1 MKIENAALIG
11 LGAMGV
17 FFAPRLEAG
26 LGREHFCVLAEG
38 ERRERL
44 ENRGVTVN
52 GTNYRFRVESGDI
65 EIHHNSFDGR
75 CGMWTLPPESGD
87 APVKVLHAGD
97 EAEITFDSRIHDL
110 APDYIEISNSRY
122 RKPAVFSFRRVKA
135 SA

>member
-1 MKIENAALIG
+1 MEMETEQNVTLH
-11 LGAMGV
+11 
-17 FFAPRLEAG
+17 P
-26 LGREHFCVLAEG
+26 VLAMHG
-38 ERRERL
+38 YSMDFSQAP
-44 ENRGVTVN
+44 GKAT
-52 GTNYRFRVESGDI
+52 YRFRVESGDI
-65 EIHHNSFDGR
+65 ETHHNSFVGR

>member
-26 LGREHFCVLAEG
+26 LGREHFCVIAEG

-52 GTNYRFRVESGDI
+52 GTNYRFRVASPEEGTPADLLIIAVKDTGLAQAIRDIRQFVGENTVILCVMNGVES
-65 EIHHNSFDGR
+65 E
-75 CGMWTLPPESGD
+75 E
-87 APVKVLHAGD
+87 KVA
-97 EAEITFDSRIHDL
+97 AASR
-110 APDYIEISNSRY
+110 
-122 RKPAVFSFRRVKA
+122 
-135 SA
+135 